1 MLDQNDKNVQ
11 MLFFLRNVQMLHVF
25 FPCMLLIDM
34 AYVCMHVAADE
45 NMCACMC
52 MLLMKTRPLLKL
64 PWTHLPWPVASPSPG
79 LDCMPACVKSEL
91 VLLCML
97 ASGQ

>member
-1 MLDQNDKNVQ
+1 MF
-11 MLFFLRNVQMLHVF
+11 FFL
-25 FPCMLLIDM
+25 CMLLIDM

-64 PWTHLPWPVASPSPG
+64 PWTHLPWP
-79 LDCMPACVKSEL
+79 LPALACVHARLRSLRRVKSEL
-91 VLLCML
+91 V
-97 ASGQ
+97 